1 MNRILIVKLS
11 SIGDVVHA
19 LPVLRTIRH
28 NLPDAYI
35 AWVIEDR
42 AKEILD
48 GNKDIDRVIIVNTK
62 KWRKRLDGPAFRE
75 IFSIIKT
82 LREDRFDTA
91 IDLQGLIKSGV
102 ISILSGAKTVIGF
115 DLKSCRE
122 SLNILFTN
130 KKISPG
136 NKDVHIVDKN
146 LSLLKPFG
154 FKEIKREFF
163 LSHSPKDD
171 EYIDDFFAKIK
182 LRPIRRMGAP
192 KPLIAINP
200 AAGWKTKEWGIKN
213 YAELCGRI
221 VKEINADVIL
231 TWGPGE
237 EAMVNGITASMPFS
251 PLVAPPTSIKQ
262 LIALLR
268 RCRLFIG
275 GDTGPLHIAAAL
287 KIPTVAIYGPSNPSR
302 NGPYGDGHIILHKEI
317 ECSGCYKRNCDIL
330 KCMKMISVEEVFKG
344 VKELTSNSLTL

>member
-1 MNRILIVKLS
+1 MRILIVKLG

-35 AWVIEDR
+35 AWIIEDR
-42 AKEILD
+42 AKEILN
-48 GNKDIDRVIIVNTK
+48 GNKDINNVITVDTK
-62 KWRKRLDGPAFRE
+62 KWRKRLSISTLKE

-82 LREDRFDTA
+82 LREDKFDIA

-102 ISILSGAKTVIGF
+102 ISILSGAKTIIGF
-115 DLKSCRE
+115 DSKNCRE
-122 SLNILFTN
+122 YLNVLFTN
-130 KKISPG
+130 KKISPSD
-136 NKDVHIVDKN
+136 KDVHVVDIN

-154 FKEIKREFF
+154 FKEIKKEFS
-163 LSHSPKDD
+163 LSHSPEDD
-171 EYIDDFFAKIK
+171 EYINEFFTKNK
-182 LRPIRRMGAP
+182 LQLIHSMGAP

-213 YAELCGRI
+213 YAELCERI
-221 VKEINADVIL
+221 VKEMDADVML

-237 EAMVNGITASMPFS
+237 DAMVKGVIASMS
-251 PLVAPPTSIKQ
+251 YNPLAAPPTSLRQ

-268 RCRLFIG
+268 RCRLFVG

-287 KIPTVAIYGPSNPSR
+287 KIPTVAIYGPSNPLR
-302 NGPYGDGHIILHKEI
+302 NGPYGDGHIIVHKEI

-330 KCMKMISVEEVFKG
+330 KCMKMISVEEVFSA
-344 VKELTSNSLTL
+344 VNRQLSI